1 MALFLSSGDGTGARF
16 LWPNDPYIQE
26 VAIGL
31 TWTTTVVL
39 MVEFAQHFLRMKHR
53 RRVTHTARWVQI
65 VAGIVGLLVVVS
77 PTPTIYGLQTGYSV
91 LIFMFTLS
99 LAVQRALRADRS
111 GNIFL
116 AATLPL
122 AIGTSVHILLLFGLI
137 NSDYLLH
144 YSIHISAVFELALF
158 STALV
163 YRLRQNEQ
171 ARWQAHRRS
180 VELDRLNK
188 ELSSAKSMGVGCW
201 DQLGCYSLCP
211 SP

>member
-1 MALFLSSGDGTGARF
+1 MVLYNLAIFFGINNKTYLVFSGYVCSMALFLSSGDGTGARF
-16 LWPNDPYIQE
+16 LWPNAPYIQE

-99 LAVQRALRADRS
+99 LAVQRALRA
-111 GNIFL
+111 G
-116 AATLPL
+116 
-122 AIGTSVHILLLFGLI
+122 
-137 NSDYLLH
+137 
-144 YSIHISAVFELALF
+144 
-158 STALV
+158 
-163 YRLRQNEQ
+163 
-171 ARWQAHRRS
+171 
-180 VELDRLNK
+180 
-188 ELSSAKSMGVGCW
+188 
-201 DQLGCYSLCP
+201 
-211 SP
+211 